1 MARDGNPLAQAAAGL
16 TSAIDRRFL
25 PYMTW
30 NELFEMYQHHG
41 VTESR
46 EKAGR
51 GCFDKV
57 YKEKW
62 KDVLHIR
69 GIEEHARCDQ
79 CAQLLKRARDD
90 PDPQVRADARKA
102 HDAHINLMIRD
113 RIMDSRMTRL
123 SELATAPGF
132 AYSGVLNVR
141 IDGMDQAKFKVPRQL
156 ENAKAFGQMWRQTLH
171 TIGIIVDWAFRNL
184 LAHGHGHSQ
193 R

>member
-1 MARDGNPLAQAAAGL
+1 
-16 TSAIDRRFL
+16 
-25 PYMTW
+25 
-30 NELFEMYQHHG
+30 MYQHHG

-123 SELATAPGF
+123 SELATALASHTVGCF
-132 AYSGVLNVR
+132 MCGLMAWT
-141 IDGMDQAKFKVPRQL
+141 RQSS
-156 ENAKAFGQMWRQTLH
+156 KSRG
-171 TIGIIVDWAFRNL
+171 
-184 LAHGHGHSQ
+184 S
-193 R
+193 